1 MNTGKKS
8 DRRARKRLAA
18 DQFRRIKYKATIQ
31 YLGTNYHGW
40 QKQANCLTVQ
50 EVIES
55 KLSRLAG
62 ESVKVVGASRTD
74 AGVHAKGQVAHFIFP
89 KKDSVPDLKKAVNA
103 ILPGDIRIKVLSE
116 VPSAFH
122 AQRHARRKRYEY
134 HIYQGKVF
142 PPFLYQRAIHVGHP
156 LDLSLLNRAASLF
169 LGTHDFSGF
178 AASSTTVRNRLRSL
192 SVSNFKK
199 DGAHF
204 IYRVE
209 ADGFLHHMIRN
220 IVGTLLEIST
230 GKLEMEKI
238 PEILL
243 CKDRSMAGPTA
254 PAEGL
259 YLVRIWY

>member
-1 MNTGKKS
+1 MNTAKKS
-8 DRRARKRLAA
+8 NRRTRKRLAA

-103 ILPGDIRIKVLSE
+103 ILPGDIRIKLLSK

-122 AQRHARRKRYEY
+122 AQRHAQRKRYEY
-134 HIYQGKVF
+134 HIYQGEVF
-142 PPFLYQRAIHVGHP
+142 PPFLYQRAIHVAHP

-230 GKLEMEKI
+230 GKLDIEKI
-238 PEILL
+238 PEILV
-243 CKDRSMAGPTA
+243 CKDRGMAGPTA

>member
-1 MNTGKKS
+1 VV
-8 DRRARKRLAA
+8 AL
-18 DQFRRIKYKATIQ
+18 DQSQRIKYKATIQ
-31 YLGTNYHGW
+31 YLGTGYHGW
-40 QKQANCLTVQ
+40 QKQLNCATVQ

-55 KLSRLAG
+55 RLSRLAG
-62 ESVKVVGASRTD
+62 ESIKVVGASRTD
-74 AGVHAKGQVAHFIFP
+74 AGVHAKGQVAHFLFP
-89 KKDSVPDLKKAVNA
+89 KKNSVPDLKKAVNA
-103 ILPGDIRIKVLSE
+103 ILPSDIRVKLLSE
-116 VPSAFH
+116 VPPSFH

-134 HIYQGKVF
+134 HIYHGEVF
-142 PPFLYQRAIHVGHP
+142 PPFLCHRAIHVGHS

-178 AASSTTVRNRLRSL
+178 AASSTTVRNRVRSL

-199 DGAHF
+199 SGAHF

-220 IVGTLLEIST
+220 IVGTLLEISS
-230 GKLEMEKI
+230 GKLEMQAV
-238 PEILL
+238 PEILR
-243 CKDRSMAGPTA
+243 CKNRSMAGPTA